1 MKNSENGFTLIEV
14 LIAIAVLSIGIL
26 AMQAMQGISI
36 EENSKSSSISNK
48 SNLAASRIEQI
59 INLDYGDPSLDDT
72 DGDGTGQDISPL
84 DGRDDDDDGDPNTMG
99 VNEEFGLRHWQC
111 WDNGGVL
118 QDAFGVAV
126 PGCIRVAD
134 HAAVF
139 EDFAIYWNVA
149 DNQPSENTKT
159 INIIVVD
166 PGDPFDPNR
175 MPELRAEYTYVK
187 ADII

>member
-1 MKNSENGFTLIEV
+1 MKNNDGFTLIEV

-36 EENSKSSSISNK
+36 DENTKSSSISNK
-48 SNLAASRIEQI
+48 SNLASTRIEQI
-59 INLDYGDPSLDDT
+59 INLDYDDPSLDDT
-72 DGDGTGQDISPL
+72 DADGTGQDIAPL
-84 DGRDDDDDGDPNTMG
+84 NGIDDDDDGDPNTMG
-99 VNEEFGLRHWQC
+99 VNEEFGLRHWEC

-118 QDAFGVAV
+118 EDAFGVAV
-126 PGCIRVAD
+126 PGCTRVAD
-134 HAAVF
+134 HATVF

-149 DNQPSENTKT
+149 ESQPAENTKT

-166 PGDPFDPNR
+166 PGDQFDANR